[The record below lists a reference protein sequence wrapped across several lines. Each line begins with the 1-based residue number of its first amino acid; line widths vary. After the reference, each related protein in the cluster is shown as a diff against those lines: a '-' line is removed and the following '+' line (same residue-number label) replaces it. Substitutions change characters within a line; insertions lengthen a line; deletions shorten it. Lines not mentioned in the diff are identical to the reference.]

1 MNMKKIGF
9 LVFGIGLIIII
20 GAMIY
25 AILIKEIP
33 GIDITELVRIIMR
46 DEVRRDTAM
55 KITFL
60 GIGIAF
66 VGVLSAFSKKRE

>member
-66 VGVLSAFSKKRE
+66 VGVLLAFSKKRE

>member
-46 DEVRRDTAM
+46 DEVRRDTAI